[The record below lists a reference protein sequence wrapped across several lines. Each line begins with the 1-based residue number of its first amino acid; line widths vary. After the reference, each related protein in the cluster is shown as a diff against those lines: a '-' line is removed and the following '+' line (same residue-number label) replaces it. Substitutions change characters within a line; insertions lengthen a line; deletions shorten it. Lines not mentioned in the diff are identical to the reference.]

1 MKSITHRRIKQ
12 VIRKHMYNK
21 SITTREMSH
30 KSGLSM
36 VLLLNIVYNPFYKIK
51 MTQGVAISQT
61 LGCKVLDLL

>member
-1 MKSITHRRIKQ
+1 MGEIS
-12 VIRKHMYNK
+12 Y
-21 SITTREMSH
+21 

-51 MTQGVAISQT
+51 MTQGIAISQT